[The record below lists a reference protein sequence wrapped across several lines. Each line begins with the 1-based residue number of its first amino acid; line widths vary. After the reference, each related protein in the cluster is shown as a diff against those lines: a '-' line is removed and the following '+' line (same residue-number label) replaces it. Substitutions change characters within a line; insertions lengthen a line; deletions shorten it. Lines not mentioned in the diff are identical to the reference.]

1 MNRVEPGRHYPND
14 RLRRELVWLVAGVL
28 AVDAVFAG
36 AYFLTG
42 LRNST
47 DSVKLA
53 FTALW
58 TLVTLGVA
66 IRGLSRIRRARL
78 DRREISRT

>member
-1 MNRVEPGRHYPND
+1 MNRVQPGPHNPND
-14 RLRRELVWLVAGVL
+14 RLKRELVWLVGGVL
-28 AVDAVFAG
+28 AVDAIFAG

-42 LRNST
+42 LRGSA

-58 TLVTLGVA
+58 TLVTLGVV

-78 DRREISRT
+78 DRREISSP